1 MKKSIQFPS
10 MKFSGFAKSALA
22 LAVLAMS
29 FTACKDDDD
38 NPDPDGGNGGG
49 TEKAFIPSKDKSYHY
64 KLTDSDGSEGDM
76 LTKIVSTK
84 DSAGM
89 PVHTIHNIV
98 RENEEEMT
106 LISKAY
112 AKGGTTTNEL
122 PYPTALKALVN
133 ELNDIA
139 YIAEFKVTGFPQ
151 YQILENN
158 GKVNSPLT
166 FKGDPIKVMMKLEIP
181 VGDEGS
187 VDASVETK
195 LTYKNGKATGEEETI
210 TTPAGDFKCTKWEYS
225 YEVYTKFETEVTEP
239 EITNELFKV
248 TLWTAPGV
256 GVVKSVE
263 KSEETTSTTE
273 LRKID

>member
-1 MKKSIQFPS
+1 MKKKIQSPS
-10 MKFSGFAKSALA
+10 MLISKIAKSALA

-38 NPDPDGGNGGG
+38 NVDPDGGNGGG
-49 TEKAFIPSKDKSYHY
+49 TEKEFIPSKDKSYHY
-64 KLTDSDGSEGDM
+64 KITDSDGSDGTM
-76 LTKIVSTK
+76 TTKIVSTK
-84 DSAGM
+84 DSAGLA
-89 PVHTIHNIV
+89 VHTIHNLV

-133 ELNDIA
+133 EINDIA
-139 YIAEFKVTGFPQ
+139 YIADFKVTGFPQ
-151 YQILENN
+151 YQLLENN
-158 GKVNSPLT
+158 GKINSALT
-166 FKGDPIKVMMKLEIP
+166 FKGDPIKILMKLEIP

-187 VDASVETK
+187 VDAAVETK
-195 LTYKNGKATGEEETI
+195 LTYKNGKATGEETI
-210 TTPAGDFKCTKWEYS
+210 TTTAGEFKCTKWEYS
-225 YEVYTKFETEVTEP
+225 YEVYVKFETDATPP
-239 EITNELFKV
+239 EITTELVNV

-256 GVVKSVE
+256 GVVKSIE
-263 KSEETTSTTE
+263 KTEEDSSTTE